1 MDDGSFWLILSFA
14 NGGSLFDLI
23 RTRAKAL
30 ELHESKYLLQQ
41 LVIGL

>member
-1 MDDGSFWLILSFA
+1 MDDGSFWLILSYS

-30 ELHESKYLLQQ
+30 ELAETRYLLQ
-41 LVIGL
+41 